1 MAAARARRRSFPNS
15 SSVDLRPRLRAAFAP
30 KVFESPFMSASIRAL
45 IDTVADIGTAVRASR
60 EYSRLSLDARAM
72 QADRLANSAFLPK

>member
-1 MAAARARRRSFPNS
+1 
-15 SSVDLRPRLRAAFAP
+15 
-30 KVFESPFMSASIRAL
+30 MSASIRAL

-60 EYSRLSLDARAM
+60 EFSRLSIDAPAK